1 MFHSDKKPFEGK
13 KKSPWNK
20 GISEKNNKKTKKIK
34 KKIKKNKK
42 IFYPQRKEVLNN
54 YYIGESWF
62 HHKEELWNFE
72 RSRI

>member
-34 KKIKKNKK
+34 KKKKKKIKKYF
-42 IFYPQRKEVLNN
+42 I
-54 YYIGESWF
+54 
-62 HHKEELWNFE
+62 HKEKKF
-72 RSRI
+72 

>member
-34 KKIKKNKK
+34 KYFI
-42 IFYPQRKEVLNN
+42 
-54 YYIGESWF
+54 
-62 HHKEELWNFE
+62 HKEKKF
-72 RSRI
+72 

>member
-34 KKIKKNKK
+34 KKNKK
-42 IFYPQRKEVLNN
+42 IKKYF
-54 YYIGESWF
+54 I
-62 HHKEELWNFE
+62 HKEKKF
-72 RSRI
+72 

>member
-34 KKIKKNKK
+34 KKKTKK
-42 IFYPQRKEVLNN
+42 
-54 YYIGESWF
+54 
-62 HHKEELWNFE
+62 
-72 RSRI
+72 

>member
-34 KKIKKNKK
+34 KKKTKKSKNILSTKK
-42 IFYPQRKEVLNN
+42 
-54 YYIGESWF
+54 
-62 HHKEELWNFE
+62 
-72 RSRI
+72 RSFK